1 MGRYRNHRSRSTKIK
16 KYSKAVRT
24 RCRPMD
30 MDQVQDNL
38 AKRAEVAE
46 AVGGEEN
53 IPKPELDE
61 DLPGLG
67 QFHCITCARY
77 FIDDFHLT
85 THLASK
91 AHGKRVKQ
99 SKEKQY
105 SQTEAD
111 FGAGKVKEILPPA
124 HPNLKRGIVDGGME
138 Q

>member
-38 AKRAEVAE
+38 LKKAELA
-46 AVGGEEN
+46 AAAGGEEN
-53 IPKPELDE
+53 LPKPELDE

-77 FIDDFHLT
+77 FIDQFHLD
-85 THLASK
+85 THLATK
-91 AHGKRVKQ
+91 THGKRVKQ
-99 SKEKQY
+99 SKEQQY
-105 SQTEAD
+105 SQSEAD
-111 FGAGKVKEILPPA
+111 FGAGKSKEILPPA
-124 HPNLKRGIVDGGME
+124 HPNLRNTTADSMD

>member
-1 MGRYRNHRSRSTKIK
+1 MGRYRNHRSRTTKIK

-38 AKRAEVAE
+38 QKHAELAE

-53 IPKPELDE
+53 IPKADLDE

-67 QFHCITCARY
+67 QFHCMTCAKY
-77 FIDDFHLT
+77 FIDQH
-85 THLASK
+85 HLACK
-91 AHGKRVKQ
+91 THKKRVKQ
-99 SKEKQY
+99 SKDKQF
-105 SQTEAD
+105 SQAEAD

-124 HPNLKRGIVDGGME
+124 HPHLK
-138 Q
+138 

>member
-1 MGRYRNHRSRSTKIK
+1 MGRYRNHRSRTTKIK

-38 AKRAEVAE
+38 QKHAELAE

-53 IPKPELDE
+53 IPKADLDE

-67 QFHCITCARY
+67 QFHCI
-77 FIDDFHLT
+77 DQHHLD
-85 THLASK
+85 THLACK
-91 AHGKRVKQ
+91 THKKRVKQ
-99 SKEKQY
+99 SKDKQF
-105 SQTEAD
+105 SQDEAD

-124 HPNLKRGIVDGGME
+124 HPHLK
-138 Q
+138 